1 MIVVSDTTTVS
12 ALVRVE
18 RLWLL
23 KGLFGNIIIPQ
34 AVYTELLELQHFG
47 IDIQAII
54 SADWIEVTEPA
65 PCALLEEL
73 KVVLDPGEA
82 EAIALAAERKADL
95 LIMDEKAG
103 RVKAAALNLPFTGLG
118 GILIRAKK
126 NALIPNVKTTLE
138 EIRNKTGFFLTP
150 AALRIILVAADEG

>member
-18 RLWLL
+18 CLWLL
-23 KGLFGNIIIPQ
+23 KQLFGNIIIPQ
-34 AVYTELLELQHFG
+34 AVYMELLELQHFG

-54 SADWIEVTEPA
+54 SAV
-65 PCALLEEL
+65 
-73 KVVLDPGEA
+73 
-82 EAIALAAERKADL
+82 ERKADL

-126 NALIPNVKTTLE
+126 IALIPNVKTTLE

>member
-1 MIVVSDTTTVS
+1 MWKPWSSLI
-12 ALVRVE
+12 R
-18 RLWLL
+18 R
-23 KGLFGNIIIPQ
+23 F
-34 AVYTELLELQHFG
+34 H
-47 IDIQAII
+47 I
-54 SADWIEVTEPA
+54 SFHDRR
-65 PCALLEEL
+65 
-73 KVVLDPGEA
+73 KRYNNGHPGEA

-126 NALIPNVKTTLE
+126 IALIPNVKTTLE

>member
-23 KGLFGNIIIPQ
+23 KQLFDNIIIPQ

-54 SADWIEVTEPA
+54 FADWIEVTEPA
-65 PCALLEEL
+65 PCTLLNEL

-82 EAIALAAERKADL
+82 QAVAFPNHEATE
-95 LIMDEKAG
+95 
-103 RVKAAALNLPFTGLG
+103 
-118 GILIRAKK
+118 
-126 NALIPNVKTTLE
+126 
-138 EIRNKTGFFLTP
+138 
-150 AALRIILVAADEG
+150 